1 MLPRVRLAL
10 GLLLLL
16 GAVASVRAF
25 QTELPPP
32 IPGQGN
38 LVEWRGWK
46 FRWAVRPRE
55 GLVLTEMSFRGRT
68 MMKYAGLAEIYV
80 PYDPGQ
86 PRPEDFQDGVGIQLA
101 ELIPGRDCLP
111 GTICEMLNADGRPQ
125 GRRVVGVHEEST
137 GLMYLGTEGRAYGQM
152 LVLWC
157 ASRLGG
163 YTYFLRWRFRDDGVI
178 MPQVGL
184 TGQLEHTRF
193 TPVGDQGSQVAVTPR
208 PVYAPSHVH
217 NFYFRLDF
225 DIDGPENDEVQ
236 EFSHTQV
243 TPARSADAHDA
254 WTPIPRESVR
264 SLNGREF
271 RSWRVVD
278 RSSLNAVGLPRSYEL
293 MPGGN
298 GVFRGHSRE
307 PFAQGDLWVLRARRN
322 EHPFS
327 ATDPRP
333 LRSALPAYLNQEP
346 TRGRDVLV
354 FYALH
359 VHHIPRTEDWPAM
372 PVEWAEF
379 TLAPRDFL
387 DASPLTPEP

>member
-1 MLPRVRLAL
+1 MSIRMRLAL
-10 GLLLLL
+10 ATLLLL

-25 QTELPPP
+25 QGEAPPP
-32 IPGQGN
+32 VPGEGQ
-38 LVEWRGWK
+38 LIEWRGWR
-46 FRWAVRPRE
+46 FRWSVRPRE
-55 GLVLTEMSFRGRT
+55 GLVLTDMAFRGRSV
-68 MMKYAGLAEIYV
+68 MKYAGLAEIYV

-86 PRPEDFQDGVGIQLA
+86 PRPEDFQDGVGINLA
-101 ELIPGRDCLP
+101 ELHPGQDCLP
-111 GTICEMLNADGRPQ
+111 GSACIMLNAEGKPE
-125 GRRVVGVHEEST
+125 GRRVVGIHEEAT
-137 GLMYLGTEGRAYGQM
+137 GLMFLGEAGRAYGQK

-163 YTYFLRWRFRDDGVI
+163 YTYFVRWQLRDDGMI

-184 TGQLEHTRF
+184 TGKLEHTRN
-193 TPVGDQGSQVAVTPR
+193 TPIPGRGSQVAAKPR

-236 EFSHTQV
+236 EFSHEQT
-243 TPARSADAHDA
+243 TPARSADATDD
-254 WTPIPRESVR
+254 WVTIPRESAR
-264 SLNGREF
+264 SLNGRAF

-278 RSSLNAVGLPRSYEL
+278 RASQNAVGRPRSYEL

-298 GVFRGHSRE
+298 GVFRGHANE

-322 EHPFS
+322 ELPFS

-333 LRSALPAYLNQEP
+333 LRSALPAYLDQEP
-346 TRGRDVLV
+346 TREKDVLV
-354 FYALH
+354 YYALH
-359 VHHIPRTEDWPAM
+359 VHHMPRTEDWPAM
-372 PVEWAEF
+372 PVEWTGF

-387 DASPLTPEP
+387 DSSPLAPAL